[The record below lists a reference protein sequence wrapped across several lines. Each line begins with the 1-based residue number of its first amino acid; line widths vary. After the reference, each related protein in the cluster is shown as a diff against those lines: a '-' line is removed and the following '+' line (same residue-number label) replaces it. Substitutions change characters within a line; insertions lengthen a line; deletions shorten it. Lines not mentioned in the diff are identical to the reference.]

1 MKIQATGI
9 MLMAETL
16 TKWTSSSMSKSI
28 ELARPEIRKLVPYSA
43 ASYEEGLVRL
53 NANET
58 PWPAPGGSTAAS
70 LNNYPPEKPVELTNR
85 LAEYYGVAP
94 ENLLVTRGSSEA
106 IDLLIRCFCAA
117 GEDAVV
123 ICPPTFGMYRVYADI
138 QGARVHEI
146 PLEAEHNYALN
157 ADEITRN
164 WPDDGKL
171 LFICS
176 PNNPTGNSFATEQI
190 NLLATLLSGRAIVVV
205 DAAYAEFADETQT
218 KDLLESMDNDNIV
231 ILRTLSKAFG
241 LAGARCGGLIG
252 PANIISMASC
262 VMPPYAIATPVLDAA
277 LASLTPD
284 AKMQVAEH
292 CEILRNERDRLAAE
306 LAQLDGIET
315 VYPSEANFLLV
326 KAKDADRCMHL
337 AQEGGVL
344 IRNLGGQLPGSLR
357 ITVGNAEQN
366 NLLLQSLAKL

>member
-1 MKIQATGI
+1 
-9 MLMAETL
+9 MAETL
-16 TKWTSSSMSKSI
+16 TKWTSDSMSKSI
-28 ELARPEIRKLVPYSA
+28 ELARPEIRELVPYSA
-43 ASYEEGLVRL
+43 ANYAEGLVRL

-58 PWPAPGGSTAAS
+58 PWPAPGDSTAAS
-70 LNNYPPEKPVELTNR
+70 LNHYPPEKPVELTNR
-85 LAEYYGVAP
+85 LAEYYDIAP

-123 ICPPTFGMYRVYADI
+123 ICPPTFGMYRVYADV

-146 PLEAEHNYALN
+146 PLEAENNYALN
-157 ADEITRN
+157 ADEIARN

-205 DAAYAEFADETQT
+205 DAAYAEFGDETQT
-218 KDLLESMDNDNIV
+218 KELLESTDNDNIV

-241 LAGARCGGLIG
+241 LAGARCGALVG
-252 PANIISMASC
+252 PANIISMAGC

-284 AKMQVAEH
+284 AKTKVAQR
-292 CEILRNERDRLAAE
+292 CEILRNERDRLATE
-306 LAQLDGIET
+306 LNKLDGIET
-315 VYPSEANFLLV
+315 VYPSDANFLLV
-326 KAKDADRCMHL
+326 KAKDADRCMQL

-344 IRNLGGQLPGSLR
+344 IRNFGWQLPGSLR
-357 ITVGNAEQN
+357 ITVGNPEQN
-366 NLLLQSLAKL
+366 NLLLKSLAKL